1 MRKFLFFASIFLY
14 TCDIPTFEV
23 DNPYD
28 PQNPSYVAPS
38 VTINSG
44 PIENEIITTDNVA
57 FTWIGN
63 NETMTFRYFLDGN
76 LKQDWDDISSVLIQ
90 YLDEGAHKFG
100 VQGRYPTED
109 VSDTV
114 FVNFTVNAV
123 LGPSLL
129 FYPRKHDAVIG
140 EEVTFQIFAEEVID
154 LSAAEFTIN
163 YNTTLINIESITQ
176 GDLFK
181 TANQSIFY
189 VDQDPLQDSFTVLT
203 AILDGISPSVSGTG
217 VLAEI
222 VVKINSQG
230 TSNITFSGAN
240 KFRGP
245 NNTAIEIREK
255 IGGIV
260 IAK

>member
-1 MRKFLFFASIFLY
+1 MRKILFFVCALFIS
-14 TCDIPTFEV
+14 CDIPTFEI
-23 DNPYD
+23 DNPFD
-28 PQNPSYVAPS
+28 PQNPSYVPPT
-38 VTINSG
+38 VTIDSG
-44 PIENEIITTDNVA
+44 PDDNETITTDNVV
-57 FTWIGN
+57 FTWLGN
-63 NETMTFRYFLDGN
+63 NETMTFRYFLDGT
-76 LKQDWDDISSVLIQ
+76 LKQDWDDMRSVIIK
-90 YLDEGAHKFG
+90 YLDEGEHRFG
-100 VQGRYPTED
+100 VQGKYPTDD

-114 FVNFTVNAV
+114 YVNFNVNAV

-140 EEVTFQIFAEEVID
+140 EEVTFQIFAEEVVD
-154 LSAAEFTIN
+154 LSGAEFTIN

-230 TSNITFSGAN
+230 TSTISFSGAN

>member
-1 MRKFLFFASIFLY
+1 M
-14 TCDIPTFEV
+14 
-23 DNPYD
+23 
-28 PQNPSYVAPS
+28 
-38 VTINSG
+38 
-44 PIENEIITTDNVA
+44 
-57 FTWIGN
+57 
-63 NETMTFRYFLDGN
+63 
-76 LKQDWDDISSVLIQ
+76 
-90 YLDEGAHKFG
+90 
-100 VQGRYPTED
+100 
-109 VSDTV
+109 
-114 FVNFTVNAV
+114 
-123 LGPSLL
+123 
-129 FYPRKHDAVIG
+129 
-140 EEVTFQIFAEEVID
+140 
-154 LSAAEFTIN
+154 
-163 YNTTLINIESITQ
+163 INIESITQ

-181 TANQSIFY
+181 SANQSIFY

-230 TSNITFSGAN
+230 TSNISFSGAN

>member
-1 MRKFLFFASIFLY
+1 MRKLLILLNIFLVS
-14 TCDIPTFEV
+14 CDLPTFDI

-28 PQNPSYVAPS
+28 PQNIDYVDPS
-38 VTINSG
+38 VTILSG
-44 PIENEIITTDNVA
+44 PVEDEIATNDQVVFNWV
-57 FTWIGN
+57 GN
-63 NETMTFRYFLDGN
+63 NEAMTFRYFFDGS
-76 LKQDWDDISSVLIQ
+76 LIQEWDDITSAKIE
-90 YLDEGAHKFG
+90 YLDEGEHRFG
-100 VQGRYPTED
+100 VQGKYPTDD

-114 FVNFTVNAV
+114 YVNFNVNAV

-140 EEVTFQIFAEEVID
+140 EEVTFQIFAEEVVD
-154 LSAAEFTIN
+154 LSGSEFTIN

-189 VDQDPLQDSFTVLT
+189 VDQDPLQGSFSVLT
-203 AILDGISPSVSGTG
+203 AILDGVSPSVSGTG

-222 VVKINSQG
+222 VVKITSQG
-230 TSNITFSGAN
+230 TASLSFEGAN

>member
-57 FTWIGN
+57 LTWIGN

-76 LKQDWDDISSVLIQ
+76 LKQDWDDISSFLIQ

-129 FYPRKHDAVIG
+129 FYPRKHEAFFG
-140 EEVTFQIFAEEVID
+140 ETVTFQILAEEVVG
-154 LSAAEFTIN
+154 LSGAEFRVD
-163 YNTTLINIESITQ
+163 YDPSMFQIE
-176 GDLFK
+176 
-181 TANQSIFY
+181 
-189 VDQDPLQDSFTVLT
+189 
-203 AILDGISPSVSGTG
+203 
-217 VLAEI
+217 
-222 VVKINSQG
+222 
-230 TSNITFSGAN
+230 
-240 KFRGP
+240 
-245 NNTAIEIREK
+245 
-255 IGGIV
+255 
-260 IAK
+260 

>member
-1 MRKFLFFASIFLY
+1 MRNLFFIISAFLIS
-14 TCDIPTFEV
+14 CDIPTFEI

-28 PQNPSYVAPS
+28 PQNPSYVPPS
-38 VTINSG
+38 VTIQSG
-44 PIENEIITTDNVA
+44 PIEKEVIAKDDVT
-57 FTWIGN
+57 FSWIGN
-63 NETMTFRYFLDGN
+63 NENMSFRYFFDGA
-76 LKQDWDDISSVLIQ
+76 LKQDWDDFTSINIQ
-90 YLDEGAHKFG
+90 YLDEGDHRFG
-100 VQGRYPTED
+100 VQGKYPTD
-109 VSDTV
+109 DASDTI

-129 FYPRKHDAVIG
+129 FYPKKHDAVIG
-140 EEVTFQIFAEEVID
+140 EEISFQIFAEEVVD
-154 LSAAEFTIN
+154 LSGAEFTIN

-176 GDLFK
+176 GELFK

-189 VDQDPLQDSFTVLT
+189 VDQDPLQDSFSVLT

-230 TSNITFSGAN
+230 TSNISFSGAN